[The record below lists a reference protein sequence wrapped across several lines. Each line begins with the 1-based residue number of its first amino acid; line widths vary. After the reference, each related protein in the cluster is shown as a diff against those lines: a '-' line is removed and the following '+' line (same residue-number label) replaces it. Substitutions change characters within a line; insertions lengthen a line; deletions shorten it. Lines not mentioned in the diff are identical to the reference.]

1 MKSEKGYTGVDVA
14 ISVLVLF
21 LFVSFIAT
29 LSYRVNSSSQEI
41 ELKSKASEIAISEIE
56 AIKNKTWEDITTED
70 IGYRDTTEI
79 EEGFYRTILVEDY
92 HDIDATKNS
101 DVVKKVTVQIKYKF
115 KGKEEMVE
123 FSTMMAKES

>member
-29 LSYRVNSSSQEI
+29 LSYRVNSSSREI